1 MRTDR
6 RANMITALIP
16 QLLPLISGVIDRTIP
31 DENGKAKALQDIEKT
46 LIENA
51 SSINLAQIAT
61 NQTEAKHKNIFVAG
75 WRPAIGW
82 SCALGIFWLF
92 IGANFAQWGM
102 NMAGVEGEV
111 PTVPSDVLLEL
122 TFAMLGMAGLR
133 TFEKIKGVSK

>member
-1 MRTDR
+1 
-6 RANMITALIP
+6 MITALIP
-16 QLLPLISGVIDRTIP
+16 QLLPLISSVIDKTIP

-46 LIENA
+46 LIDNA
-51 SSINLAQIAT
+51 SNINLAQIAT
-61 NQTEAKHKNIFVAG
+61 NQTEAQHKNIFVAG

-102 NMAGVEGEV
+102 NMAGIEGEV

>member
-1 MRTDR
+1 
-6 RANMITALIP
+6 MITALIP
-16 QLLPLISGVIDRTIP
+16 QLLPLISGVIDKTIP

-102 NMAGVEGEV
+102 NMAGIEGEV